1 MADAGRKDFSTKLSE
16 AVTPESSKST
26 FEKVKEGATD
36 TYDKAAAAVTPDNQ
50 KSFGQTISDHAQKG
64 HDDAKAEFNNV
75 NDGKTWSESANEVLE
90 NGKKAVSNAA
100 EYVSGVVTGA
110 KEGAETGA
118 KK

>member
-16 AVTPESSKST
+16 TITPESSKST
-26 FEKVKEGATD
+26 FEKVKESATD

-50 KSFGQTISDHAQKG
+50 KSFGQTVSDHAQKG
-64 HDDAKAEFNNV
+64 HDDAKAEFDNA
-75 NDGKTWSESANEVLE
+75 GKTWSESANEVLE
-90 NGKKAVSNAA
+90 NGKKAVSDAA